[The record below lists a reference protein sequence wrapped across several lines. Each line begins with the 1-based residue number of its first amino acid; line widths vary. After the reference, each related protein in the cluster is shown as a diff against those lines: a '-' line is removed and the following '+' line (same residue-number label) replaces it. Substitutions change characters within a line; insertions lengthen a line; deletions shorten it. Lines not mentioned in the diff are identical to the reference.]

1 MGNSMNIRSMNKEI
15 DMRKEII
22 ELKEELASFN
32 ITFKDLVSYS
42 PNNTYTK
49 EVLLDLAY
57 ALAKDDVITSSIN
70 DNKLLNVK
78 LISLRYGTKKRVI
91 KKWKI
96 YITALILILQRD
108 KYIYIK
114 SFLRSLE
121 EDYDE

>member
-1 MGNSMNIRSMNKEI
+1 MGNSMKIRSMNKEI

-42 PNNTYTK
+42 PNNAYTK
-49 EVLLDLAY
+49 ELLLELAQT
-57 ALAKDDVITSSIN
+57 LIKDDVITESIN
-70 DNKLLNVK
+70 ANKLLNVK
-78 LISLRYGTKKRVI
+78 LISLRYGIKKRVI

-96 YITALILILQRD
+96 YITTLILILQRN
-108 KYIYIK
+108 KYMYIK